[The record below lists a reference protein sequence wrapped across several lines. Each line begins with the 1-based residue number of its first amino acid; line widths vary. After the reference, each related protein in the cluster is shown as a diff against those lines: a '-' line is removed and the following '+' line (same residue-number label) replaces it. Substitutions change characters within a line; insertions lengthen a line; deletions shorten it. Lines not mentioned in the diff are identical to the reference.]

1 MEVFQS
7 PSLRGSGRFTSLT
20 FGRLRGASV
29 SIPFIAGQWSLL
41 ERNGAIVIQS
51 HVSIPFIAGQWSLR
65 RRVPHARDYGRGFNP
80 LHCGAVVA
88 SSSASAARRACTMFQ
103 SPSLRGSGR
112 FGCSFVYRS
121 ATTPSFNPLHC
132 GAVVASRSPYGERG
146 SASSFN
152 PLHCGAVVASRWR
165 RAPAGRRGARFQSPS
180 LRGSG
185 RFPGRG
191 ARRWAPCR
199 VSIPFIAGQWSL
211 PRSEPGDSTTRS
223 KVSIPFIAGQWSL
236 RETQQP
242 DRNPRQ
248 ARFNPLHCG
257 AVVASGLCDTY
268 CFGKTVFQSPSLRGS
283 GRF

>member
-1 MEVFQS
+1 M
-7 PSLRGSGRFTSLT
+7 PK
-20 FGRLRGASV
+20 
-29 SIPFIAGQWSLL
+29 P
-41 ERNGAIVIQS
+41 
-51 HVSIPFIAGQWSLR
+51 
-65 RRVPHARDYGRGFNP
+65 GFNP

-180 LRGSG
+180 LRGRG

-211 PRSEPGDSTTRS
+211 PAGQHALVVRRRH
-223 KVSIPFIAGQWSL
+223 VSIPFIAGQWSL
-236 RETQQP
+236 RAGPLGRTP
-242 DRNPRQ
+242 PCK
-248 ARFNPLHCG
+248 ACFNPLHCG
-257 AVVASGLCDTY
+257 AVVASSAP
-268 CFGKTVFQSPSLRGS
+268 SPR
-283 GRF
+283 